1 MSCSLKNSKLML
13 QEFGVISNFNEIIDE
28 AGLQSFEENL
38 MESIAEDVFDNAMG
52 NPFFIERFPDK
63 SKLVFNRSFFNILD
77 NVNNAKVF
85 KSRLLNEYAEEAD
98 ETDSSVSSEKVQ
110 DLKAVYARIDAMLE
124 SNEITVTC
132 KI

>member
-52 NPFFIERFPDK
+52 NPFFIERFSDK

-77 NVNNAKVF
+77 NVNNARVF
-85 KSRLLNEYAEEAD
+85 KSRLINEYKEEEI
-98 ETDSSVSSEKVQ
+98 ETDSPVSKENIQ
-110 DLKAVYARIDAMLE
+110 ELKSIYDKIDSMLE